1 MEAKQQI
8 PSDPITA
15 ALRNYSQVVSYQV
28 TLRSKT
34 SRSSEELR
42 YYYESGYVRIEFISP
57 FPGVLVTYD
66 PVRKKARL
74 RPFPRLPKTVTL
86 DPENGLLRSASGHT
100 VNNADIGSLLRVV
113 AQLQSN
119 GTTSIIR
126 EESLGLY
133 ETLFVVVEGNDKFTA
148 HAVHRYHLWLDKET
162 YLPLKLISYDLTGA
176 MIEEIRMDDLE
187 INVEF
192 PHGFFGM

>member
-1 MEAKQQI
+1 MEAKQQAQ
-8 PSDPITA
+8 SDPITA
-15 ALRNYSQVVSYQV
+15 ALRNYNRVVSYRV

-86 DPENGLLRSASGHT
+86 DPDSGLLRSAAGHT

-113 AQLQSN
+113 AQLQSS
-119 GTTSIIR
+119 GTTTIIG
-126 EESLGLY
+126 EERLGLR
-133 ETLFVVVEGNDKFTA
+133 ETLFVVVEGNDEFTA

-162 YLPLKLISYDLTGA
+162 YLPLKLISYDLNGA

-192 PHGFFGM
+192 PHGFFGL